1 MKHLKKLSVVLML
14 TALFSVTFTS
24 CIDNEVSPLVEAI
37 YEAQADLIAAQAGV
51 QNAEAALLLAQ
62 ANAEN
67 AQATYTASLTA
78 QVNAETAGIIAF
90 NAYEAAQR
98 TQWLLELVAETNV
111 AVAAAQHDLQIA
123 QAQFN
128 IDMAALTAQMQAAG
142 ANLAVGYAYDYM
154 YAMQVVNSL
163 KGEKLTKQGQLALA
177 ELYLKAG
184 TPETTWALYLAGLNT
199 KLSTEQAKVTAA
211 QAAIVTLNTAK
222 ANPTAIETQLA
233 GLKTQ
238 KATLEARKVQLV
250 GLIALAEQNR
260 LTAQKAVDDAVA
272 FMADPAGPYATTKAS
287 LATWKAN
294 YTADSLAIKTQTAN
308 VTLHTNAINS
318 YDATYTALKGDV
330 NTALGVIGWK
340 PMTTDALVIANP
352 YVGVATSPASGRL
365 KDIADVTAAIGSYGT
380 APVYVY
386 GGMSNDVPRTGAAAL
401 TAYGKLWNA
410 DLALLKF
417 EADFAELTASYNA
430 AAAEL
435 AVQQAAFDGSTYTA
449 DLATANT
456 NYNTA
461 LTARNNAQTAYNTA
475 KTAFELAPAGSV
487 VTDGPGLAS
496 DVDAWFNT
504 IQFDLGNTGLEG
516 LGATTYMQVTS
527 WRETTIGSG
536 LYVPATFAATKYSTA
551 TLATKVTA
559 LIADAAYSIDDNTDI
574 YIWNDLAGTMPFDDY
589 NQATTSANY
598 SADASA
604 ISSTVP
610 AMTQLA
616 LPTAAVFV
624 EVESDDISIPTLWT
638 FNVATNKLGTNSFA
652 SRSYTSDGLPKSGSN
667 TWTAVLTFT
676 DTDAGYLST
685 WNGSGVMG
693 APDTLTAQ
701 AALWNMGLE
710 LAKKQY
716 AFDTGSD
723 ALNDAKDDFAY
734 QKELFDLGLTTR
746 ANLQGAVDAA
756 KVVLGKVTTSTPA
769 SGLLGDLELLNAKLG
784 LTTPID
790 YSFLS
795 RLLSAD
801 KLTTSTTGAFYT
813 VGTVKTLTDYAML
826 FNARKDFNALVS
838 VSKAAHQTMLAAAQA
853 ALTTATREAAE
864 DLIFIAKY
872 TADLAALQAQYDA
885 LIVTPL
891 YAALNVTLVNATQAK
906 AALVAEDAAAT
917 ISISSLT
924 TLIAALQTTVPNYTQ
939 LIADQNL
946 IITNANAEI
955 LATQIAISKGN
966 VDLAALQ
973 ANVQNLKDQIAV
985 LTIRIANAQ
994 AIADKFKA
1002 LMTAALAS

>member
-1 MKHLKKLSVVLML
+1 ML

-78 QVNAETAGIIAF
+78 QVNAETAGIIAD
-90 NAYEAAQR
+90 NAYEAARR
-98 TQWLLELVAETNV
+98 TQWLLELVAETNL
-111 AVAAAQHDLQIA
+111 AVAEAQHDLQLA

-163 KGEKLTKQGQLALA
+163 KSEKLTKQGQLALA

-199 KLSTEQAKVTAA
+199 KLSAEQAKVTAA

-250 GLIALAEQNR
+250 GLIATAEQNR
-260 LTAQKAVDDAVA
+260 LAAQKAVDDAVV
-272 FMADPAGPYATTKAS
+272 FMASPSGPYATAKAS
-287 LATWKAN
+287 LATWKAA

-308 VTLHTNAINS
+308 V
-318 YDATYTALKGDV
+318 ATH
-330 NTALGVIGWK
+330 
-340 PMTTDALVIANP
+340 
-352 YVGVATSPASGRL
+352 
-365 KDIADVTAAIGSYGT
+365 TAAIANYAATTTTLTNAKNDAVAVVGQNTTLPYTGLKGSIQTIVNTLGNN
-380 APVYVY
+380 A
-386 GGMSNDVPRTGAAAL
+386 VPFASPIYSDPIKTGAIAL
-401 TAYGKLWNA
+401 TEYGKLYNA
-410 DLALLKF
+410 ELALAIF
-417 EADFAELTASYNA
+417 ENDFAQLTASYNLA
-430 AAAEL
+430 ANNL
-435 AVQQAAFDGSTYTA
+435 VS
-449 DLATANT
+449 ATNT
-456 NYNTA
+456 YNTTGWPA
-461 LTARNNAQTAYNTA
+461 LILSAQTDLTTAQNNLTTA
-475 KTAFELAPAGSV
+475 KAYYDAKKAIFEANPTGLTWFDQTTPLGGSVAETSPAFPNTRIGIHTDAIATSYAYVTAWTESPAG
-487 VTDGPGLAS
+487 
-496 DVDAWFNT
+496 
-504 IQFDLGNTGLEG
+504 
-516 LGATTYMQVTS
+516 
-527 WRETTIGSG
+527 
-536 LYVPATFAATKYSTA
+536 
-551 TLATKVTA
+551 
-559 LIADAAYSIDDNTDI
+559 
-574 YIWNDLAGTMPFDDY
+574 
-589 NQATTSANY
+589 
-598 SADASA
+598 
-604 ISSTVP
+604 
-610 AMTQLA
+610 
-616 LPTAAVFV
+616 
-624 EVESDDISIPTLWT
+624 
-638 FNVATNKLGTNSFA
+638 
-652 SRSYTSDGLPKSGSN
+652 
-667 TWTAVLTFT
+667 TWTATT
-676 DTDAGYLST
+676 LST
-685 WNGSGVMG
+685 GMVTAIPGTASAYTGPVVSATMPSVLATTGFYVELEADDLSETNVALFNDASTKLGVEVT
-693 APDTLTAQ
+693 APFYTGTSPRVYAADFTAPPVTTYQ
-701 AALWNMGLE
+701 ALWNAAKLVSQLQYQSTASAAI
-710 LAKKQY
+710 LA
-716 AFDTGSD
+716 D
-723 ALNDAKDDFAY
+723 AQEAYNY
-734 QKELFDLGLTTR
+734 QKELFETGLATR
-746 ANLQGAVDAA
+746 VTLEAAVAAQLVIIGAD
-756 KVVLGKVTTSTPA
+756 STPGPA
-769 SGLLGDLELLNAKLG
+769 SGLLGQLEALQNQLG
-784 LTTPID
+784 NTAFGTPISTD
-790 YSFLS
+790 V
-795 RLLSAD
+795 A
-801 KLTTSTTGAFYT
+801 KTTGTGSTLGSDYYM
-813 VGTVKTLTDYAML
+813 VGAVKTLTAYAL
-826 FNARKDFNALVS
+826 KWNAELALVKHTTYTL
-838 VSKAAHQTMLAAAQA
+838 VQHQADLATAQA

-924 TLIAALQTTVPNYTQ
+924 TLIAALQTTVPDYTA
-939 LIADQNL
+939 LIAAQNL
-946 IITNANAEI
+946 IITNANDEI